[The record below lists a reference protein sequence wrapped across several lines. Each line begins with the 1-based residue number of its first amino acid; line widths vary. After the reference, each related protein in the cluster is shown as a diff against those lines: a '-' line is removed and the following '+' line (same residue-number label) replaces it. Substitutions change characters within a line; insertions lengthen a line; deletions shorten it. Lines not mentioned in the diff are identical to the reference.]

1 MIKMNQLEKSDIFK
15 TRSDAS
21 EAIAVAAP
29 ASKTVKKA
37 KAQQKTTPSQK
48 PLPSAQKPLPSAQKP
63 SSSAQKPIEDE
74 KLSNLM
80 KENYLFDKDF
90 IKLVSGNTN
99 YDEFLKPFSS
109 SVLFNPQQVSSG
121 QDDNLPE
128 VFRNTSSSGFM
139 PMTNTSAPHVNNF
152 FQEAPQ
158 QFSAPRQTSDSFRPT
173 QSVQTPYG
181 GNGIPTPNGSQMP
194 NMMGIPLGSTPG
206 MNNMPPGMN
215 NMPPGMNNMPP
226 GMNMSPGMNNMPP
239 GMNNMP
245 PGMNGMPPGM
255 HPALMGNQGFQQYP
269 GMNMPH
275 GMQNMQMMGFGGF
288 KNKEDM
294 PEFLQNIYNETPE
307 FLR

>member
-1 MIKMNQLEKSDIFK
+1 MNQFEKSDIFK

-21 EAIAVAAP
+21 EAVAVAAP
-29 ASKTVKKA
+29 VPKTLKKA
-37 KAQQKTTPSQK
+37 KAQQKTAPSQK
-48 PLPSAQKPLPSAQKP
+48 PSAKK
-63 SSSAQKPIEDE
+63 IVDDE

-99 YDEFLKPFSS
+99 YDEYLKPFSS

-152 FQEAPQ
+152 FQEAPPQ
-158 QFSAPRQTSDSFRPT
+158 QFSDPRQTSDSFRPT

-206 MNNMPPGMN
+206 MNNMPPGM
-215 NMPPGMNNMPP
+215 PPGMNNMPP
-226 GMNMSPGMNNMPP
+226 GMPP
-239 GMNNMP
+239 GMNNIP
-245 PGMNGMPPGM
+245 PGMPPGM